1 MLHTY
6 AHFIYKHIK
15 YAKIACSKIVNN
27 IFPVVSSMTVE
38 PIQKTYFES
47 YNCLVLQL
55 QLWLHNH

>member
-55 QLWLHNH
+55 QL